1 MAQLATTPEAV
12 PAPLAQRP
20 AASRSRRVLRA
31 VFGDRV
37 GAVGS
42 IMLLFFVLLAIFG
55 PILVKPD
62 TATHVNDIYL
72 APSLKHPL
80 GTDYAGRDVLDQVI
94 RGGRSIMV
102 VGVLAAVLSTVIAVV
117 FGALAAYLGGWFDGL
132 VLAVTDVVLTVP
144 YLVLLGVLAAF
155 VKLNSPLLL
164 AVIIGAVAWPTL
176 LRAVRAQVLS
186 LKEREYVEAARM
198 LDLGTPH
205 VLFREVLPNMMS
217 YVVINFVIAMT
228 SAIYGQ
234 IVLYFL
240 GLVPL
245 TGDNWGLMINI
256 AYTRGAMFFSNSLWY
271 ILAPILAISLLQL
284 SLVMVSQSLEDVFN
298 PRLREG

>member
-1 MAQLATTPEAV
+1 MAELATSPETVAAPEAE
-12 PAPLAQRP
+12 RP
-20 AASRSRRVLRA
+20 TSRGTSRVLGA
-31 VFGDRV
+31 VLGNRV
-37 GAVGS
+37 GAIGFV
-42 IMLLFFVLLAIFG
+42 MLLGFILIAIFG
-55 PILVKPD
+55 PILVSP
-62 TATHVNDIYL
+62 AQSDISAIYV

-80 GTDYAGRDVLDQVI
+80 GTDWQGADVLDQVL

-102 VGVLAAVLSTVIAVV
+102 VGVMAAVLSTAIAVV
-117 FGALAAYLGGWFDGL
+117 FGALAAYLGGWIDGI
-132 VLAVTDVVLTVP
+132 VLTATDVVLTIP

-198 LDLGTPH
+198 LDLGTGH
-205 VLFREVLPNMMS
+205 VILHEVLPNMMS

-228 SAIYGQ
+228 GAIYGQ

-245 TGDNWGLMINI
+245 TGDNWGLMINL
-256 AYTRGAMFFSNSLWY
+256 AYTRGALFLSNSLWY
-271 ILAPILAISLLQL
+271 ILAPIIAISLLQL
-284 SLVMVSQSLEDVFN
+284 SLVMVSQALEDVFN